1 MFDTLITP
9 AYFMYQQNE
18 IHILNKILQ
27 IMNIKQSSLTLLAFI
42 ISTFAIF
49 TFSCQ
54 KDPVDGF
61 IDQDLKKEKKE
72 KEKLVDSAFA
82 IDAIFDSTFQL
93 EDIINTDGPGA
104 WHKGI
109 PIGLFRR
116 CFELVPPVTLI
127 YPGDPDSTQV
137 TYEGLTELKKD
148 LKIHFDESDEIPEVV
163 YPVTLKLKDGTLLE
177 IPDQETL
184 FNTLFTCL
192 PFKFFEKFLNGD
204 DNGNENGNG
213 NGNNGKGNGN
223 GG

>member
-1 MFDTLITP
+1 MH
-9 AYFMYQQNE
+9 N
-18 IHILNKILQ
+18 
-27 IMNIKQSSLTLLAFI
+27 KQSSLALLAFI
-42 ISTFAIF
+42 IPTFAIF
-49 TFSCQ
+49 IFSCQ

-61 IDQDLKKEKKE
+61 IDQDLKKEKKK

-82 IDAIFDSTFQL
+82 IDALFDSTLQL
-93 EDIINTDGPGA
+93 EDIINTDGPGT

-127 YPGDPDSTQV
+127 YPGDTDSTQV
-137 TYEGLTELKKD
+137 TYDGLTELKKD
-148 LKIHFDESDEIPEVV
+148 LRLHFDGSDEIPEVV
-163 YPVTLKLKDGTLLE
+163 YPITLKLKDGTLLE

-204 DNGNENGNG
+204 DNGNG
-213 NGNNGKGNGN
+213 NGNNGNNGNGKGKGNKGSGNGN

>member
-1 MFDTLITP
+1 MLKK
-9 AYFMYQQNE
+9 
-18 IHILNKILQ
+18 H
-27 IMNIKQSSLTLLAFI
+27 SSLAQLAVI
-42 ISTFAIF
+42 ITTFAIF
-49 TFSCQ
+49 MFSCQ

-93 EDIINTDGPGA
+93 EDVINTDGPGV

-127 YPGDPDSTQV
+127 YPGDSDSTQV
-137 TYEGLTELKKD
+137 TYDGLTELKKD
-148 LKIHFDESDEIPEVV
+148 IKIHFDESDEVPEVV
-163 YPVTLKLKDGTLLE
+163 YPITLKLRDDTLLE

-204 DNGNENGNG
+204 DNGNNGNGNNGNNGNG
-213 NGNNGKGNGN
+213 NGNNGSVNNGKGNNGVGNVN